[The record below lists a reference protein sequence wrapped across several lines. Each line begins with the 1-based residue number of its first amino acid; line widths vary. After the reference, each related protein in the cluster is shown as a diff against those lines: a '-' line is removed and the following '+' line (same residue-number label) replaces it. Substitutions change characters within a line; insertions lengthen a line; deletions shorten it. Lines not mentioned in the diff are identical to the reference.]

1 MAVNVLT
8 EAEGL
13 SAAISPT
20 ETGTIMIELA
30 IKLTGIALLALTQ
43 VLDWHSTLAFLK
55 SGRGRE
61 GNTFIARLQQRF
73 GPSRAMILKGLA
85 HGVLIPPILLLPWW
99 VALGLLPYCLI
110 YARIIASNYR
120 IARGH
125 G

>member
-1 MAVNVLT
+1 
-8 EAEGL
+8 
-13 SAAISPT
+13 
-20 ETGTIMIELA
+20 MIELA
-30 IKLTGIALLALTQ
+30 IKLTAIALLALTQ
-43 VLDWHSTLAFLK
+43 ILDWHSTLAFLR

-61 GNTFIARLQQRF
+61 GNGLIARLQARL
-73 GPSRAMILKGLA
+73 GPSRAMILKGVA
-85 HGVLIPPILLLPWW
+85 HTPIAVAIWLLPWW

>member
-1 MAVNVLT
+1 MILFIK
-8 EAEGL
+8 L
-13 SAAISPT
+13 SA
-20 ETGTIMIELA
+20 
-30 IKLTGIALLALTQ
+30 IALLALTQ